1 MSDGNIIAN
10 FAVILSCQ
18 IYNIMSKLIK
28 PEGYNAL
35 LGTCQTEQGI
45 KLIKDF
51 FQQNLSTEL
60 RLRRVTAPLFVLK
73 GLGIN
78 DDLNGVERPVTFP
91 IKDLG
96 DAKAEVVHSLA
107 KWKRLT
113 LAEYE
118 VAPGYG
124 IYTDMNAIRADEE
137 LDNLHSLYVDQ
148 WDWEAVIT
156 PAQRTLEFLKDVV
169 RRIYAAI
176 RRTEYLTCETYPQIK
191 PFLPED
197 IHFIHSED
205 LLQMYPDK
213 TPKEREDA
221 ICKEYGAVFVAGIGG
236 KLSDGKK
243 HDGRAPDYDDW
254 STLAENGKAGLNGDI
269 LIWYPVL
276 GRSFELSSMG
286 IRVDRDSLLR
296 QLAIEDK
303 EDRKE
308 LFFHKRLLDGKL
320 PLSIGGGIGQSR
332 LCMVMLH
339 KAHIGEIQASIWP
352 DDMREECE
360 KAGMPLI

>member
-1 MSDGNIIAN
+1 MSQ
-10 FAVILSCQ
+10 VIEPIDYQ
-18 IYNIMSKLIK
+18 R
-28 PEGYNAL
+28 L
-35 LGTCQTEQGI
+35 LDMRQTEQGI
-45 KLIKDF
+45 KLIKEF

-60 RLRRVTAPLFVLK
+60 RLRRVTAPLFVLQ

-78 DDLNGVERPVTFP
+78 DDLNGVERAVTFP

-96 DAKAEVVHSLA
+96 DARAEVVHSLA

-118 VAPGYG
+118 VEPSYG

-148 WDWEAVIT
+148 WDWEAVIRRED
-156 PAQRTLEFLKDVV
+156 RTLAFLKNIVE
-169 RRIYAAI
+169 RIYAAI
-176 RRTEYLTCETYPQIK
+176 RRTEYLVCESYPQIK
-191 PFLPED
+191 PFLPEQ
-197 IHFIHSED
+197 IHFIHAEE
-205 LLQMYPDK
+205 LLEMYPDK

-221 ICKEYGAVFVAGIGG
+221 ICKKYGAVFVIGIGG
-236 KLSDGKK
+236 KLANGEK

-254 STLAENGKAGLNGDI
+254 STVAEDGHKGLNGDI

-286 IRVDRDSLLR
+286 IRVDKDSLLR
-296 QLAIEDK
+296 QLEIEGQQQREK
-303 EDRKE
+303 LYFHQQLLNDR
-308 LFFHKRLLDGKL
+308 L

-332 LCMVMLH
+332 LCMVLLH

-352 DDMREECE
+352 DSMREEC
-360 KAGMPLI
+360 KKMGMPLI

>member
-1 MSDGNIIAN
+1 MST
-10 FAVILSCQ
+10 
-18 IYNIMSKLIK
+18 LIK
-28 PEGYNAL
+28 PQGYKAIL
-35 LGTCQTEQGI
+35 DTKQTEQGI
-45 KLIKDF
+45 KLIKEF

-60 RLRRVTAPLFVLK
+60 RLRRVTAPLFVLQ

-113 LAEYE
+113 LAEYGIE
-118 VAPGYG
+118 SGYG

-156 PAQRTLEFLKDVV
+156 RDQRTLAYLKNIV

-176 RRTEYLTCETYPQIK
+176 LRTEYLTCETYPSIK
-191 PFLPED
+191 PFLPQD
-197 IHFIHSED
+197 IHFIHSEE

-221 ICKEYGAVFVAGIGG
+221 ICEKYGAVFVIGIGS
-236 KLSDGKK
+236 KLSNGKK

-254 STLAENGKAGLNGDI
+254 STVAENGLAGLNGDI

-286 IRVDRDSLLR
+286 IRVDKDALLR
-296 QLAIEDK
+296 QLKAEGK
-303 EDRKE
+303 ENREKLYFHQQLLNDR
-308 LFFHKRLLDGKL
+308 L

-352 DDMREECE
+352 DDMRREC
-360 KAGMPLI
+360 KALGMPLI

>member
-1 MSDGNIIAN
+1 MG
-10 FAVILSCQ
+10 
-18 IYNIMSKLIK
+18 KLIK
-28 PEGYNAL
+28 QNGYKATL
-35 LGTCQTEQGI
+35 DLKQTEQGI

-78 DDLNGVERPVTFP
+78 DDLNGVERAVTFP

-96 DAKAEVVHSLA
+96 DRQAEVVHSLA

-113 LAEYE
+113 LAEYDIE
-118 VAPGYG
+118 PGYG

-148 WDWEAVIT
+148 WDWEAVMTKEQLNID
-156 PAQRTLEFLKDVV
+156 FLKSVV
-169 RRIYAAI
+169 RRIYSAI
-176 RRTEYLTCETYPQIK
+176 LRTEFLTCETYPQLK
-191 PFLPED
+191 PFLPQE
-197 IHFIHSED
+197 IHFIHSEE
-205 LLQMYPDK
+205 LIRKYPDM

-221 ICKEYGAVFVAGIGG
+221 ICKEYGAVFIMGIGG

-254 STLAENGKAGLNGDI
+254 TTPNSDGYLGLNGDI
-269 LIWYPVL
+269 LIWYPIL
-276 GRSFELSSMG
+276 ERSVELSSMG
-286 IRVDRDSLLR
+286 IRVDKESLLR
-296 QLAIEDK
+296 QLALEGK
-303 EDRKE
+303 EERKE
-308 LFFHKRLLDGKL
+308 LYFHRRLLEGSL

-332 LCMVMLH
+332 LCMVLLH
-339 KAHIGEIQASIWP
+339 KAHVGEIQASIWP
-352 DDMREECE
+352 EEQRKEC
-360 KAGMPLI
+360 KAAGMNLI

>member
-1 MSDGNIIAN
+1 
-10 FAVILSCQ
+10 
-18 IYNIMSKLIK
+18 MSKLIK
-28 PEGYNAL
+28 PVDYKPL
-35 LGTCQTEQGI
+35 LTMRQTEQGI

-60 RLRRVTAPLFVLK
+60 RLHRVTAPLFVLK

-113 LAEYE
+113 LAEYNIE
-118 VAPGYG
+118 PGYG
-124 IYTDMNAIRADEE
+124 VYADMNAIRADEE

-148 WDWEAVIT
+148 WDWEMVVT
-156 PAQRTLEFLKDVV
+156 REQRNLDFLKDIV

-176 RRTEYLTCETYPQIK
+176 RRTEYLVCESYSVIK
-191 PFLPED
+191 PFLPSE
-197 IHFIHSED
+197 IHFIQSED

-213 TPKEREDA
+213 DVKERENL
-221 ICKEYGAVFVAGIGG
+221 ICKKYGAVFIIGIGD
-236 KLSDGKK
+236 KLSDGKP

-254 STLAENGKAGLNGDI
+254 TTPNSDGRKGLNGDI
-269 LIWYPVL
+269 LIWYPTLNRAV
-276 GRSFELSSMG
+276 ELSSMG
-286 IRVDRDSLLR
+286 IRVDKEALLR
-296 QLAIEDK
+296 QLKLTGQES
-303 EDRKE
+303 RVN
-308 LFFHKRLLDGKL
+308 LYFHKKLLAGEL

-332 LCMVMLH
+332 LCLVLLH
-339 KAHIGEIQASIWP
+339 KAHLGEIQASIWP
-352 DDMREECE
+352 EDMIKECE
-360 KAGMPLI
+360 KLGMAII

>member
-1 MSDGNIIAN
+1 M
-10 FAVILSCQ
+10 
-18 IYNIMSKLIK
+18 K
-28 PEGYNAL
+28 PVDYRPVLNMR
-35 LGTCQTEQGI
+35 QTEQGI
-45 KLIKDF
+45 KLIKEF

-96 DAKAEVVHSLA
+96 EAQAEVVHSLA

-113 LAEYE
+113 LAEYHVE
-118 VAPGYG
+118 PGYG
-124 IYTDMNAIRADEE
+124 VYTDMNAIRADEE

-156 PAQRTLEFLKDVV
+156 KDQRNLDFLKNIV

-176 RRTEYLTCETYPQIK
+176 LRTEFLVCERYSMLK
-191 PFLPED
+191 PFLPQE

-205 LLQMYPDK
+205 LLAMYPDK
-213 TPKEREDA
+213 SVKEREDLIA
-221 ICKEYGAVFVAGIGG
+221 KKYGAVFIIGIGG
-236 KLSDGKK
+236 KLANGEP

-254 STLAENGKAGLNGDI
+254 TTECGEGKKGLNGDI

-276 GRSFELSSMG
+276 GRAVELSSMG
-286 IRVDRDSLLR
+286 IRVDQESLLR
-296 QLAIEDK
+296 QLKLTGK
-303 EDRKE
+303 EDRAQ
-308 LFFHKRLLDGKL
+308 LYFHKKLLNGEL
-320 PLSIGGGIGQSR
+320 PLSVGGGIGQSR
-332 LCMVMLH
+332 LCMVLLQKGH
-339 KAHIGEIQASIWP
+339 LGEIQASIWP
-352 DDMREECE
+352 DEMREECHE
-360 KAGMPLI
+360 LGMSLI

>member
-1 MSDGNIIAN
+1 MGQ
-10 FAVILSCQ
+10 V
-18 IYNIMSKLIK
+18 IK
-28 PEGYNAL
+28 PVMYEPL
-35 LGTCQTEQGI
+35 LDMKQTEQGI

-78 DDLNGVERPVTFP
+78 DDLNGVERAVTFP

-107 KWKRLT
+107 KWKRLS
-113 LAEYE
+113 LAEYQIE
-118 VAPGYG
+118 PGYG
-124 IYTDMNAIRADEE
+124 ED
-137 LDNLHSLYVDQ
+137 
-148 WDWEAVIT
+148 
-156 PAQRTLEFLKDVV
+156 RTVSFLKNIVE
-169 RRIYAAI
+169 RIYAAI

-191 PFLPED
+191 PFLPEK
-197 IHFIHSED
+197 IHFIHAEE

-221 ICKEYGAVFVAGIGG
+221 ICEKFGAVFIIGIGG
-236 KLSDGKK
+236 KLSNGEK

-254 STLAENGKAGLNGDI
+254 STVSENGLEGLNGDI

-286 IRVDRDSLLR
+286 IRVDKESLLR
-296 QLAIEDK
+296 QLKIEDK

-308 LFFHKRLLDGKL
+308 LYFHQQLLNDKL

-332 LCMVMLH
+332 LCMVLLH
-339 KAHIGEIQASIWP
+339 KGHIGEIQASIWP
-352 DDMREECE
+352 DEMRREC
-360 KAGMPLI
+360 KQLGMNLI